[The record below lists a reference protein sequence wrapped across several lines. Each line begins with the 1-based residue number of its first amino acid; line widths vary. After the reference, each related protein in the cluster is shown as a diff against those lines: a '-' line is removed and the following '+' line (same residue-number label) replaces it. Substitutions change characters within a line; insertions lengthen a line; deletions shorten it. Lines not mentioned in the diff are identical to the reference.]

1 MKIYSAGIYARLSV
15 DLDDKKSETIENQIL
30 LAREFADKAKD
41 IDVFGCYTDVGKSG
55 ADFMRAG
62 FERMMSDVSDKK
74 INCIIVKDL
83 SRLGRNHIETGNYL
97 EKIFPC
103 MGVRFISL
111 NDGLDT
117 AHAYNSG
124 KQLDVELKN
133 LMNEMYAKDISVKV
147 KSAKAAR
154 KEGGEYVGGNAP
166 YGFRAVYESER
177 RVLKPDAASA
187 EIVKKIYELFL
198 SNCSIKEIALYLN
211 KQNIASPSEYF
222 RTKKLFRQ
230 NCQIGQNREKNQIGQ
245 ISQIGQS
252 GRGGAGWNAAAVKRI
267 LKNPAYSSDFKG
279 FNGQNNNKND
289 KNRHCLVTKPI
300 ISYEIFSEAQ
310 KILEKNKRFTR
321 SEYRGGRSGAAQA
334 FGGLSP
340 LVYCFDR
347 ENKNNYI
354 AVPALYEIV
363 IKAAICGLAAAY
375 GCSQTSQ
382 CEAEKELAR
391 IRSACGKKIK
401 FLEGRAQEL
410 RMAAGRLYLRYKTD
424 GISREF
430 YEKQAGE
437 KLSKADE
444 LEKQRDKILIIIE
457 ATDTFKDF
465 ESGRQIEH
473 KHAFGDINTK
483 FTGKTAQIFIKRIE
497 LRRHRHIIVYLSFKR
512 E

>member
-41 IDVFGCYTDVGKSG
+41 IAVFGCYTDVGKSG
-55 ADFMRAG
+55 ADFRRAG

-289 KNRHCLVTKPI
+289 KNR
-300 ISYEIFSEAQ
+300 Q
-310 KILEKNKRFTR
+310 
-321 SEYRGGRSGAAQA
+321 
-334 FGGLSP
+334 
-340 LVYCFDR
+340 
-347 ENKNNYI
+347 
-354 AVPALYEIV
+354 
-363 IKAAICGLAAAY
+363 
-375 GCSQTSQ
+375 
-382 CEAEKELAR
+382 
-391 IRSACGKKIK
+391 
-401 FLEGRAQEL
+401 FLPVL
-410 RMAAGRLYLRYKTD
+410 
-424 GISREF
+424 
-430 YEKQAGE
+430 
-437 KLSKADE
+437 
-444 LEKQRDKILIIIE
+444 
-457 ATDTFKDF
+457 
-465 ESGRQIEH
+465 H
-473 KHAFGDINTK
+473 N
-483 FTGKTAQIFIKRIE
+483 
-497 LRRHRHIIVYLSFKR
+497 
-512 E
+512 